1 MPAGVPISTTI
12 AVADGIDDCPEA
24 VDAAPLVVEVG
35 IEKLV
40 AEFDAL
46 DK

>member
-1 MPAGVPISTTI
+1 MSISTTI
-12 AVADGIDDCPEA
+12 AVADVDDCPEA

>member
-1 MPAGVPISTTI
+1 VPISTTV

-35 IEKLV
+35 IDKLV
-40 AEFDAL
+40 PEFDVL